1 MRCAGAERT
10 PELGRRMARWAQ
22 AGDVMRL
29 VVGAW
34 IKLTLM
40 GLALGL
46 IAALA
51 LSLFIVSQLFG
62 VPATD
67 PLTYAGAAMLLAMVA
82 LIACYLP
89 AHRAAKV
96 DPLQALRHE

>member
-1 MRCAGAERT
+1 MSYAVSQRRQELGLRMALGAE
-10 PELGRRMARWAQ
+10 

-29 VVGAW
+29 VVGEG
-34 IKLTLM
+34 IKLTFV

-46 IAALA
+46 IAAFA
-51 LSLFIVSQLFG
+51 LSRFIVSQPFG
-62 VPATD
+62 VAATD

-89 AHRAAKV
+89 ARRAAKV